1 MAHLRRWLGRSSLRR
16 TNTYASVVASS
27 PPCSWTILVA
37 LVALLSGAGVA
48 LAQTAKPAPKQA
60 TEPVIK
66 QLEAFRLGDFDTAY
80 TFASSEIKEQFSRPA
95 FEQMV
100 KAGYPEIAHS
110 TFATIVASAVALNG
124 HAYLS
129 VKIRGANGN
138 SIEAFYGLVL
148 ESGQWKING
157 VTAKPDLGLV
167 SLPLPS
173 GERVAVRAETLR
185 LGEG

>member
-1 MAHLRRWLGRSSLRR
+1 MYTLLL
-16 TNTYASVVASS
+16 
-27 PPCSWTILVA
+27 
-37 LVALLSGAGVA
+37 ALLLLVPALPV
-48 LAQTAKPAPKQA
+48 LAQTAKPVPPKPAPNEA

-66 QLEAFRLGDFDTAY
+66 QLEAFRRGDFDTAY

-100 KAGYPEIAHS
+100 KTGYPEIAHS
-110 TFATIVASAVALNG
+110 TFATIAATAVAPNG
-124 HAYLS
+124 HVYLS

-138 SIEAFYGLVL
+138 SIEAFYELVL

-157 VTAKPDLGLV
+157 VTAKPDPGLV
-167 SLPLPS
+167 SLPRPS

-185 LGEG
+185 RGEG